1 MKLREKVPTFAGNQS
16 VCLEI
21 LILILN
27 VNNVKYPR
35 LKIKICQHNR
45 LVVFVLT
52 SPWLRYLLYQDH
64 QVCCHCHR
72 VTVTVFLC
80 YCVTDYHWAGQ
91 TDMLSVRDAGTHWAT
106 LGLLAPLRRD
116 QLDQPA
122 PPGTVRH
129 RGCPARPGLGL
140 RDGAMFWISGTR
152 QSHTLLLLPFT
163 TNRNIYYTSLQD
175 I

>member
-45 LVVFVLT
+45 VVVFVLT

-106 LGLLAPLRRD
+106 LGSTGSTEERSAG
-116 QLDQPA
+116 PA
-122 PPGTVRH
+122 GTARH
-129 RGCPARPGLGL
+129 CPAQGLPGPTWDWGTGQCFEYLELG
-140 RDGAMFWISGTR
+140 
-152 QSHTLLLLPFT
+152 SHTPYC
-163 TNRNIYYTSLQD
+163 YYPSPQTEISTRL
-175 I
+175 